1 MEESGLVGSA
11 TPFMDTVGASS
22 PTPETTLFNSF
33 DDYSSV
39 PGTES
44 GPTIESATESSYS
57 IWSVISFI
65 LIILIVWVLIFNFF
79 NLGKVTDWIESFL
92 KFIGY
97 STSETV
103 KTTASVGATGII
115 GSTNAAAGT
124 LTGGIDILEKGL
136 NLTPEEKARAQN
148 QKQAEIT
155 ALYPP
160 PLNPADVQKTE
171 ESAVLSKGLA
181 NLKKMT
187 PLPDDATSVTQCAGR
202 SKSGYCYIGE
212 DRGFRSCIKVGEND
226 QCMSGDI
233 FPTMDICINP
243 NLRA

>member
-1 MEESGLVGSA
+1 MEESSLGTASPSPELA
-11 TPFMDTVGASS
+11 PFDESI
-22 PTPETTLFNSF
+22 
-33 DDYSSV
+33 
-39 PGTES
+39 TES
-44 GPTIESATESSYS
+44 ITESTTESSYS

-79 NLGKVTDWIESFL
+79 DLGKVTDWIQSFL

-97 STSETV
+97 STSETI
-103 KTTASVGATGII
+103 KTTASVGATGVA
-115 GSTNAAAGT
+115 GSTNVAAGAV
-124 LTGGIDILEKGL
+124 TGGIDVLEKGL

-148 QKQAEIT
+148 QHQAQVT

-160 PLNPADVQKTE
+160 SLNPTD
-171 ESAVLSKGLA
+171 SAVLSTGLA

-187 PLPDDATSVTQCAGR
+187 PLPDDATSVTQGGGR

>member
-1 MEESGLVGSA
+1 MEESGLSSTPMPKTESA
-11 TPFMDTVGASS
+11 
-22 PTPETTLFNSF
+22 LFNSF
-33 DDYSSV
+33 DDYSS
-39 PGTES
+39 GS
-44 GPTIESATESSYS
+44 GSGSGSGSAIESTESSYS

-79 NLGKVTDWIESFL
+79 NLGKFMDWIESFL

-97 STSETV
+97 STSETI
-103 KTTASVGATGII
+103 KTTANVS
-115 GSTNAAAGT
+115 AAGISGT
-124 LTGGIDILEKGL
+124 TNVAAETVSGGLNILEKGL
-136 NLTPEEKARAQN
+136 NLTPEQKMQAQT
-148 QKQAEIT
+148 QVT

-160 PLNPADVQKTE
+160 PLNPDDVQKTE
-171 ESAVLSKGLA
+171 ESAILSKGLA

-187 PLPDDATSVTQCAGR
+187 PIADDATSVTQSAGR

>member
-1 MEESGLVGSA
+1 MEESA
-11 TPFMDTVGASS
+11 TPSSFMDIGTSS
-22 PTPETTLFNSF
+22 STPEAALF
-33 DDYSSV
+33 DDYSNV
-39 PGTES
+39 PGTAL
-44 GPTIESATESSYS
+44 ESATTESSYS

-92 KFIGY
+92 KFVGY

-103 KTTASVGATGII
+103 KTTASVGATGIT

-136 NLTPEEKARAQN
+136 NLIPEEKARAQN
-148 QKQAEIT
+148 QKQAEVT

-181 NLKKMT
+181 NLKKMSP
-187 PLPDDATSVTQCAGR
+187 PLPDDATSVTQSAGR

>member
-1 MEESGLVGSA
+1 MEESGSAMPA
-11 TPFMDTVGASS
+11 TPFMDTVGTSS
-22 PTPETTLFNSF
+22 PTPETALFNSF
-33 DDYSSV
+33 DDYSSG
-39 PGTES
+39 PGTDS
-44 GPTIESATESSYS
+44 GLADSATESSYS

-79 NLGKVTDWIESFL
+79 NLGKITDWIESFL
-92 KFIGY
+92 KFVGY

-103 KTTASVGATGII
+103 KTTANVGATGITA
-115 GSTNAAAGT
+115 STNAAAGT
-124 LTGGIDILEKGL
+124 LTGGIDMLEKGL
-136 NLTPEEKARAQN
+136 SLTPEEKARAQS
-148 QKQAEIT
+148 QQQAEVT

-160 PLNPADVQKTE
+160 PLNPTDVQKTE

-187 PLPDDATSVTQCAGR
+187 PLPDDATSVTQGAGR

>member
-1 MEESGLVGSA
+1 MEESSSA
-11 TPFMDTVGASS
+11 TPSFMDTIGTASS
-22 PTPETTLFNSF
+22 SPELAPF
-33 DDYSSV
+33 DDYSS
-39 PGTES
+39 GFGSATES
-44 GPTIESATESSYS
+44 TTESTTESSYS

-79 NLGKVTDWIESFL
+79 DLGKVTDWIQSFL

-97 STSETV
+97 STSETI
-103 KTTASVGATGII
+103 KTTASVGATGVA
-115 GSTNAAAGT
+115 GSTNVAAGAV
-124 LTGGIDILEKGL
+124 TGGIDVLEKGL

-148 QKQAEIT
+148 QHQAQVT

-160 PLNPADVQKTE
+160 SLNPTD
-171 ESAVLSKGLA
+171 SAVLSTGLA

-187 PLPDDATSVTQCAGR
+187 PLPDDATSVTQGGGR